1 MSGATDHKIVLV
13 VRPTRLDDLVA
24 RFNTVQQ
31 AQFYVEHLGAD
42 FSDYLAEH
50 RRYREAATTAETV
63 LRGLGLVQRLE
74 RRFLPNFV
82 FGAEDSI
89 VVLGQDGLVANTLKY
104 LDGQRVVGVNPD
116 PGRWD
121 GVLLPF
127 TVEDLPRIM
136 PEELQR
142 KRPVR
147 TVTMAKAT
155 LNTRQTLYAVNDLFI
170 GQRSHVSAR
179 YKIAIG
185 DRAEQQSSSGII
197 VSTGLGST
205 GWLKSVYAG
214 WTAATRSLLKRQVE
228 TVNDGAF
235 PWDADYLHY
244 FVREPYPS
252 RVTGATIVIG
262 RIAHAETMSVVSQ
275 MPENGVIFSDGI
287 ESDYLEFNS
296 GTQAAIAVAEKQGL
310 LAA

>member
-1 MSGATDHKIVLV
+1 
-13 VRPTRLDDLVA
+13 
-24 RFNTVQQ
+24 
-31 AQFYVEHLGAD
+31 
-42 FSDYLAEH
+42 
-50 RRYREAATTAETV
+50 
-63 LRGLGLVQRLE
+63 
-74 RRFLPNFV
+74 
-82 FGAEDSI
+82 
-89 VVLGQDGLVANTLKY
+89 
-104 LDGQRVVGVNPD
+104 
-116 PGRWD
+116 
-121 GVLLPF
+121 
-127 TVEDLPRIM
+127 
-136 PEELQR
+136 
-142 KRPVR
+142 
-147 TVTMAKAT
+147 MAKAT